1 MLRFRHAFVFTLI
14 WVQIATLSPVLAY
27 AQDAGDTAGPMP
39 TAAELNQLV
48 APIALYPDS
57 LVAQILAA
65 STYPTQIVEAGR
77 WLQNNSG
84 LSPAQI
90 SEGANSQ
97 SWDPSVK
104 ALTAFPSVLSNM
116 DNNLSW
122 TSALGEAYYSDPQG
136 VLQAVQVLRAQAQ
149 AAGTLKSNG
158 QQTVVVQGQTIVIQ
172 PADPQIIYVPQ
183 YNPTVVYGAPVAVY
197 PGYSASDLAL
207 TGVLAFGAGIAVG
220 ALIGSSDGWGW
231 NNWNCNWHGGNVVY
245 NKNVYVSNSNNY
257 RGWNNSSGNWN
268 RVNYNNNNNWNKNT
282 DNNWN
287 KNTNH
292 NWNKNTNNNWN
303 KNGNGNKNGNNWNNA
318 NRNQNPNKGGNANNA
333 NRGQG
338 KSNWTQTADNF
349 SKSDRGFG
357 NSAGGGRSN
366 AFGGVGAGGDAW
378 ANSDRGRSSFTDGGA
393 RGGGGGGFRGGGGG
407 GRGGGGRR

>member
-1 MLRFRHAFVFTLI
+1 MLRFRHTFVFTLI

-104 ALTAFPSVLSNM
+104 ALTAFPSVLGNM

-149 AAGTLKSNG
+149 AAGTLTSNG
-158 QQTVVVQGQTIVIQ
+158 QQTVVAQGQTILIQ

-183 YNPTVVYGAPVAVY
+183 YNPTVVYG
-197 PGYSASDLAL
+197 
-207 TGVLAFGAGIAVG
+207 
-220 ALIGSSDGWGW
+220 
-231 NNWNCNWHGGNVVY
+231 
-245 NKNVYVSNSNNY
+245 
-257 RGWNNSSGNWN
+257 
-268 RVNYNNNNNWNKNT
+268 
-282 DNNWN
+282 
-287 KNTNH
+287 
-292 NWNKNTNNNWN
+292 
-303 KNGNGNKNGNNWNNA
+303 
-318 NRNQNPNKGGNANNA
+318 
-333 NRGQG
+333 
-338 KSNWTQTADNF
+338 
-349 SKSDRGFG
+349 
-357 NSAGGGRSN
+357 
-366 AFGGVGAGGDAW
+366 
-378 ANSDRGRSSFTDGGA
+378 
-393 RGGGGGGFRGGGGG
+393 
-407 GRGGGGRR
+407 